1 MHCQNP
7 ALINPK
13 SHAYIMLQY
22 AVCIRL
28 SVSDWPTPNS
38 FKSSIRSKWFDLL
51 FPLLKLYPCSTSH
64 NTSANGRRDT
74 TNNNGD
80 NQSPWKIPRFIFT
93 VPRSVLLQIATN
105 FPVFHSFFQQ
115 IYKVFS
121 SSHQFTWLY
130 HPWMEYHVLYWPTRW
145 YIEVSLWNWKT

>member
-7 ALINPK
+7 ALINPE
-13 SHAYIMLQY
+13 SHAYMILQY

-28 SVSDWPTPNS
+28 SVSGWPTPNS

-51 FPLLKLYPCSTSH
+51 FPLLKLYPCFTSH
-64 NTSANGRRDT
+64 NTSVNGKRDT
-74 TNNNGD
+74 TNSNGD

-105 FPVFHSFFQQ
+105 LPVFHSFFQQ
-115 IYKVFS
+115 IYKVLS
-121 SSHQFTWLY
+121 SSHQFTWFY
-130 HPWMEYHVLYWPTRW
+130 HPWMEYHVLYWPILW
-145 YIEVSLWNWKT
+145 YV